1 MKNVFKKLDKSNLP
15 YVEGVLS
22 IVANILLFALKYWAG
37 IVTGSIA
44 IMADAWHTLSDSL
57 SSVIVLLGAKF
68 SKKPAD
74 KEHPFGHGRADL
86 IAAFV
91 IGIMLMLV
99 AFDFILQSYDTLKN
113 GEGSMFG
120 PLAIYV
126 MIASVILKEL
136 LAQFA
141 FWGAR
146 KSESKVL
153 KADAWHH
160 RSDAIS
166 SLIILIG
173 IFLGKYFWWL
183 DGALGLVVALLIGYA
198 AYEII
203 RDSIYTLLGESPS
216 AEIIEKLKRTC
227 ERCYPEN
234 LHPHHFH
241 VHSYGDHNEI
251 TFHICLPPEM
261 SIREA
266 HEIVDQIENEI
277 TKEYAYSATLHIDPL
292 DEVETEGFDID

>member
-1 MKNVFKKLDKSNLP
+1 MSKMFKKLDKSNLAFI
-15 YVEGVLS
+15 EGVLS
-22 IVANILLFALKYWAG
+22 IIANILLFGLKYWAG
-37 IVTGSIA
+37 IVSGSIA

-74 KEHPFGHGRADL
+74 KDHPFGHGRADL
-86 IAAFV
+86 IAAFI
-91 IGIMLMLV
+91 IGIMLLLV
-99 AFDFILQSYDTLKN
+99 AFDFVLESYDALKN
-113 GEGSMFG
+113 RESSMFG
-120 PLAIYV
+120 SLAIIV
-126 MIASVILKEL
+126 MITSVVLKEL

-141 FWGAR
+141 FWGA
-146 KSESKVL
+146 KKAESKVL

-183 DGALGLVVALLIGYA
+183 DGALGLIVALLIGYA

-216 AEIIEKLKRTC
+216 EDIIEKLKLTC
-227 ERCYPEN
+227 ERCYPED
-234 LHPHHFH
+234 LKPHHFH

-251 TFHICLPPEM
+251 TFHICLPPDM

-266 HEIVDQIENEI
+266 HEIVDYIENQIAAEFG
-277 TKEYAYSATLHIDPL
+277 YSATLHIDPL
-292 DEVETEGFDID
+292 NEVEIID

>member
-1 MKNVFKKLDKSNLP
+1 MNTPFKKLNKSNLA
-15 YVEGVLS
+15 VTEGVLS
-22 IVANILLFALKYWAG
+22 IIANVLLFGLKYWAG
-37 IVTGSIA
+37 IVSGSIA

-74 KEHPFGHGRADL
+74 KDHPFGHGRADL

-91 IGIMLMLV
+91 IGIMLLLV
-99 AFDFILQSYDTLKN
+99 AFDFVLESYSALKN
-113 GEGSMFG
+113 RESSMFG
-120 PLAIYV
+120 TLAIYV
-126 MIASVILKEL
+126 MVTSVVLKEL

-141 FWGAR
+141 FWGA
-146 KSESKVL
+146 KKTDSKVL
-153 KADAWHH
+153 KADGWHH

-173 IFLGKYFWWL
+173 IFLGEYFWWL
-183 DGALGLVVALLIGYA
+183 DGVLGLIVALLIGYA

-203 RDSIYTLLGESPS
+203 RDSIYSLLGESPS
-216 AEIIEKLKRTC
+216 GEIIEKLKMTC

-234 LHPHHFH
+234 LYPHHFH

-261 SIREA
+261 TIREA
-266 HEIVDQIENEI
+266 HEIVDYIENEI
-277 TKEYAYSATLHIDPL
+277 AKEHSYSATLHIDPN
-292 DEVETEGFDID
+292 DQEHTSIDY

>member
-1 MKNVFKKLDKSNLP
+1 MNKLDKSNLAFT
-15 YVEGVLS
+15 EGMLS

-37 IVTGSIA
+37 IVSGSIA

-74 KEHPFGHGRADL
+74 KDHPFGHGRADL

-91 IGIMLMLV
+91 IGIMLLLV
-99 AFDFILQSYDTLKN
+99 AFDFILESYDALKN
-113 GEGSMFG
+113 REGSMFG
-120 PLAIYV
+120 SLAIYV
-126 MIASVILKEL
+126 MITSVILKEL

-141 FWGAR
+141 FWGA
-146 KSESKVL
+146 KQTKSKVL
-153 KADAWHH
+153 KADGWHH

-183 DGALGLVVALLIGYA
+183 DGALGFIVALLIGYA

-216 AEIIEKLKRTC
+216 PEIIDELKLICKQS
-227 ERCYPEN
+227 YPDN

-261 SIREA
+261 TIREA
-266 HEIVDQIENEI
+266 HEIVDHIENQI
-277 TKEYAYSATLHIDPL
+277 AKEYAYSATLHIDPY
-292 DEVETEGFDID
+292 DVMHINIDH

>member
-1 MKNVFKKLDKSNLP
+1 MSKLLNKLNKSNLP
-15 YVEGVLS
+15 YIEGVLS
-22 IVANILLFALKYWAG
+22 IIANVLLFALKYWAG

-74 KEHPFGHGRADL
+74 KDHPFGHGRADL

-99 AFDFILQSYDTLKN
+99 AFDFILESYDALKN
-113 GEGSMFG
+113 KESSMFG
-120 PLAIYV
+120 SLAIYV

-141 FWGAR
+141 FWGAK
-146 KSESKVL
+146 KSDSKVL

-166 SLIILIG
+166 SLVILAG
-173 IFLGKYFWWL
+173 IFLGKYFWWI
-183 DGALGLVVALLIGYA
+183 DGVLGLIVALLIGYA

-216 AEIIEKLKRTC
+216 KDIIEKLKLTC
-227 ERCYPEN
+227 KRCYPEN
-234 LHPHHFH
+234 LYPHHFH

-261 SIREA
+261 TIREA
-266 HEIVDQIENEI
+266 HDIVDYIENQIAE
-277 TKEYAYSATLHIDPL
+277 EHAYSATLHIDPN
-292 DEVETEGFDID
+292 DEEHTSIDY